1 MSELKYQVVEPMI
14 ELYVYD
20 DKVVCYYN
28 GCFKKHKEEI
38 VFPMSSVRGINLQKA
53 SMWNEPVGFLFL
65 LKVMAGTI
73 SDFLM

>member
-38 VFPMSSVRGINLQKA
+38 VFQCP
-53 SMWNEPVGFLFL
+53 L
-65 LKVMAGTI
+65 LEE
-73 SDFLM
+73 

>member
-28 GCFKKHKEEI
+28 GCFKKAQRRNRFSN
-38 VFPMSSVRGINLQKA
+38 VLC
-53 SMWNEPVGFLFL
+53 
-65 LKVMAGTI
+65 
-73 SDFLM
+73 

>member
-38 VFPMSSVRGINLQKA
+38 VFPMSSVR
-53 SMWNEPVGFLFL
+53 
-65 LKVMAGTI
+65 
-73 SDFLM
+73 